1 MTLKVKDLMSQN
13 PVIIAPQTSLK
24 SAAQKMKSLNIGLL
38 LVGNKKNLKGVITD
52 RDIVVRAASKG
63 KDLNEEKVADYMS
76 LSHYACNEEDTV
88 EAASEKMHQH
98 KVLRLIVRNKSGVVT
113 GILSFG
119 SLLKNDTSAQNVCD
133 MVKSAY
139 WHDFYEG
146 DTRDKIFA

>member
-1 MTLKVKDLMSQN
+1 MPLKVKDLMSEN
-13 PVIIAPQTSLK
+13 PIIVTPQTSLK

-38 LVGNKKNLKGVITD
+38 LIGTKNNLKGVITD
-52 RDIVVRAASKG
+52 RDIVIRAVAKG
-63 KDLNEEKVADYMS
+63 KDLKEEKVIDYMS
-76 LSHYACNEEDTV
+76 PSHFGCNEEDTL
-88 EAASEKMHQH
+88 ETASEKMHQH
-98 KVLRLIVRNKSGVVT
+98 KVLRLIVRNQSGEVT

-133 MVKSAY
+133 MVKGAY